1 MKNKK
6 KWPQLNSAEAF
17 AIISLIAAL
26 IAVILMFTSCNNTT
40 AQTTPQEDEKVYI
53 HMSDGDSLELVAD
66 EYDNQYLKQ
75 ESSIG
80 VHIYIPYP
88 GETSEPDSLQF
99 YNAKNQ
105 NNGSL
110 SIY

>member
-6 KWPQLNSAEAF
+6 WWPQPGNAEAF

-26 IAVILMFTSCNNTT
+26 IAVILMFASRGTE
-40 AQTTPQEDEKVYI
+40 AQTPEEEKVYI
-53 HMSDGDSLELVAD
+53 EMSNGDKLELVAD
-66 EYDNQYLKQ
+66 EYGNQYLKQ
-75 ESSIG
+75 FTSTG
-80 VHIYIPYP
+80 GFCIYTPYP

-105 NNGSL
+105 
-110 SIY
+110 